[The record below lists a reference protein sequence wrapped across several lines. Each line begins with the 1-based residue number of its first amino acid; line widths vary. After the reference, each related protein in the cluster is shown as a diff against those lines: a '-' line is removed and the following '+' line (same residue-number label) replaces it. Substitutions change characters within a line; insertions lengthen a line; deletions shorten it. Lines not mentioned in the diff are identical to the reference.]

1 MKKRIVAALACRV
14 QSQRLYAK
22 PLQYID
28 IENKLTILEYLV
40 AFLKSFQQ
48 IDEIVLAISDGDENA
63 PFYKLARK
71 MDVPYITGSQDDVQS
86 RLIKAAKKGRADIIY
101 RITTECPFVYMVNFA
116 EVLKLHIANKAAIT
130 VIEGLPE
137 GTYYELI
144 TVKDLIAAHRE
155 GEKRHRSE
163 LCTLY
168 ISEHP
173 EKYFIQKLAIE
184 DPLLKRPDI
193 RLSVDYPEDLIVV
206 REVYKALKKKNK
218 FIPIKGIVRF
228 LDLHP
233 ELKKINGWIEAGI
246 GRIWN

>member
-1 MKKRIVAALACRV
+1 MKKKVVAALACRV

-22 PLQYID
+22 PLQFLD

-40 AFLKSFQQ
+40 DFLKSFKL
-48 IDEIVLAISDGDENA
+48 IDGIVLAISDGDENA
-63 PFYKLARK
+63 PFFQLARK

-101 RITTECPFVYMVNFA
+101 RITTECPFVYMDNFS
-116 EVLKLHIANKAAIT
+116 EVLKMHIANKAAIT

-144 TVKDLIAAHRE
+144 TVKDLMSAHRD

-173 EKYFIQKLAIE
+173 EKYFIQKLAIK
-184 DPLLKRPDI
+184 DPSLKRPDI

-206 REVYKALKKKNK
+206 REVYKALKRKYK
-218 FIPIKGIVRF
+218 FVPIPDIIRY
-228 LDLHP
+228 LDRHP
-233 ELKKINGWIEAGI
+233 ELKKINGWIDAGI